1 MKIIVGAGAAGMMAA
16 GTAASLG
23 KDVILIEKNDELGKK
38 LKITGKGRCNLTC
51 ACDKDEFFKNIPTN
65 PSFLYSAFSQ
75 FSNYDTISFFENLG
89 VKTKVER
96 GMRVF
101 PESDKAKD
109 VVDALKKYVFSN
121 NAKVIKGEVKQ
132 LLFDDGKVIG
142 VKLSG
147 GEKIYGDGV
156 LIATG
161 GASYPKTGSTG
172 DGYELAKSAGHTI
185 VPIKPSL
192 VPLESKDGFIPKIM
206 GLSLK
211 NVEIS
216 VLLNDKKIYTDFGEM
231 LFTHF
236 GLSGPV
242 ILSASAHMREEGHY
256 YISIDLKPALDFE
269 TLDKRILRDFSEFS
283 SRDFINSLEKLL
295 PRKLIPVVVELSQI
309 DPRKKVHQ
317 ITKKERENLV
327 RLIKDFRVN
336 ISKKRPVSEAIITS
350 GGVSTREIVPKTME
364 SKLKKGLFF
373 AGEVIDVDAYTGG
386 FNLQIAFSTGY
397 VAGLNI

>member
-147 GEKIYGDGV
+147 GEKIYGDG
-156 LIATG
+156 
-161 GASYPKTGSTG
+161 
-172 DGYELAKSAGHTI
+172 
-185 VPIKPSL
+185 
-192 VPLESKDGFIPKIM
+192 
-206 GLSLK
+206 
-211 NVEIS
+211 
-216 VLLNDKKIYTDFGEM
+216 
-231 LFTHF
+231 
-236 GLSGPV
+236 
-242 ILSASAHMREEGHY
+242 
-256 YISIDLKPALDFE
+256 
-269 TLDKRILRDFSEFS
+269 
-283 SRDFINSLEKLL
+283 
-295 PRKLIPVVVELSQI
+295 
-309 DPRKKVHQ
+309 
-317 ITKKERENLV
+317 
-327 RLIKDFRVN
+327 
-336 ISKKRPVSEAIITS
+336 
-350 GGVSTREIVPKTME
+350 
-364 SKLKKGLFF
+364 
-373 AGEVIDVDAYTGG
+373 
-386 FNLQIAFSTGY
+386 
-397 VAGLNI
+397 